1 MEGYPRWAGEDVINN
16 GRIKD
21 MIIDQ
26 ISEIVNFPDP
36 FWLEHGEQIR
46 TIREVLETP
55 KTRVGEEILKSVFD
69 QPVFMVYNRLHPIFS
84 LLVTLAEYD
93 EIGKAEGKS
102 YFSEPLN
109 QRIILKAMKLLIED
123 KIKLPYSEE
132 EKKKYEDYREFF
144 EGVTLRSGQL
154 DEQIQT
160 GQRPPNFVNSLA
172 IIISQETTKLKG
184 VENFGINMEGARK
197 KIADYLPQLA
207 QIDDGGILSE
217 IKARLERPLIG
228 QPQDK

>member
-1 MEGYPRWAGEDVINN
+1 MV
-16 GRIKD
+16 
-21 MIIDQ
+21 IDQ

-46 TIREVLETP
+46 TIRKVLETP
-55 KTRVGEEILKSVFD
+55 KTRVGEEILKSVYD
-69 QPVFMVYNRLHPIFS
+69 KPVFMVYNRLHPIFS
-84 LLVTLAEYD
+84 SLVTLAEYD

-109 QRIILKAMKLLIED
+109 QRMILKAMKLLIED
-123 KIKLPYSEE
+123 KIKFPYSEE

-144 EGVTLRSGQL
+144 EGVTLRLGQL
-154 DEQIQT
+154 DKQIQT
-160 GQRPPNFVNSLA
+160 GQRPPNFANSLS

-184 VENFGINMEGARK
+184 VENFGINMEGVRK

-217 IKARLERPLIG
+217 IKAQLERPLVG

>member
-1 MEGYPRWAGEDVINN
+1 MV
-16 GRIKD
+16 
-21 MIIDQ
+21 IDQ

-55 KTRVGEEILKSVFD
+55 KTRVGEEILKSVSVK
-69 QPVFMVYNRLHPIFS
+69 PVFMVYNRLHPIFS
-84 LLVTLAEYD
+84 SLVTLTEYD

-123 KIKLPYSEE
+123 KIKFPYSEE

-144 EGVTLRSGQL
+144 EGVALRLDQL
-154 DEQIQT
+154 DKQIQT
-160 GQRPPNFVNSLA
+160 GQRPPTFANSLA

-184 VENFGINMEGARK
+184 VENFGINMEGVRK

-207 QIDDGGILSE
+207 QNVEASKAGEEAVITKTVITGISQQS
-217 IKARLERPLIG
+217 PIG
-228 QPQDK
+228 ENR

>member
-1 MEGYPRWAGEDVINN
+1 MA
-16 GRIKD
+16 
-21 MIIDQ
+21 IDQ

-69 QPVFMVYNRLHPIFS
+69 KPVFMVYSRLHPIFS
-84 LLVTLAEYD
+84 SLVTLVEYD
-93 EIGKAEGKS
+93 EIGKVEGKS
-102 YFSEPLN
+102 YFSESLN
-109 QRIILKAMKLLIED
+109 QRMILKAMKLLIED
-123 KIKLPYSEE
+123 KIKFPYSEE

-144 EGVTLRSGQL
+144 EGVTLRLGQL
-154 DEQIQT
+154 DKQIET
-160 GQRPPNFVNSLA
+160 GQKPPTFANSLA

-184 VENFGINMEGARK
+184 VENFGINMEGVRK

-207 QIDDGGILSE
+207 KIDDGGILSE
-217 IKARLERPLIG
+217 IKAQLERPLVG
-228 QPQDK
+228 QPRQK

>member
-1 MEGYPRWAGEDVINN
+1 MA
-16 GRIKD
+16 
-21 MIIDQ
+21 IDQ
-26 ISEIVNFPDP
+26 ISEIVDFPDP

-46 TIREVLETP
+46 AIRKVLETP
-55 KTRVGEEILKSVFD
+55 KTRVGEEILKSVYD
-69 QPVFMVYNRLHPIFS
+69 KPVFMVYNRLHPIFS
-84 LLVTLAEYD
+84 SLVTLAEYD

-102 YFSEPLN
+102 YFSGSLN
-109 QRIILKAMKLLIED
+109 QIIILKAMKLLIED

-144 EGVTLRSGQL
+144 EGVTLRL
-154 DEQIQT
+154 DQFDKQIQT
-160 GQRPPNFVNSLA
+160 GQRPPNFANSLA

-184 VENFGINMEGARK
+184 VENFDIDIDMEGVRK

-207 QIDDGGILSE
+207 QIDDGAILCE
-217 IKARLERPLIG
+217 IKAQLERPLVG

>member
-1 MEGYPRWAGEDVINN
+1 MA
-16 GRIKD
+16 
-21 MIIDQ
+21 IDQ
-26 ISEIVNFPDP
+26 ISEIVDFPDP

-69 QPVFMVYNRLHPIFS
+69 KPVFIVYNRLHPIFS
-84 LLVTLAEYD
+84 SLVTLAEYD
-93 EIGKAEGKS
+93 EIGKAGGKS

-109 QRIILKAMKLLIED
+109 QRMILKAMKLLIED
-123 KIKLPYSEE
+123 KIKFPYSEG

-144 EGVTLRSGQL
+144 EGVTLRLGQL
-154 DEQIQT
+154 DKQIQT
-160 GQRPPNFVNSLA
+160 GQRPPTFANSLA

-184 VENFGINMEGARK
+184 VENFGINMEGVRK

-217 IKARLERPLIG
+217 IKAQLERPLVD

>member
-1 MEGYPRWAGEDVINN
+1 M
-16 GRIKD
+16 
-21 MIIDQ
+21 
-26 ISEIVNFPDP
+26 
-36 FWLEHGEQIR
+36 
-46 TIREVLETP
+46 ETP

-84 LLVTLAEYD
+84 SLVTLAEYD

-184 VENFGINMEGARK
+184 VENFGINMEGVRK

>member
-1 MEGYPRWAGEDVINN
+1 
-16 GRIKD
+16 

-84 LLVTLAEYD
+84 SLVTLAEYD

-109 QRIILKAMKLLIED
+109 QRMILKAIKLLIED
-123 KIKLPYSEE
+123 KIKFPYSEE
-132 EKKKYEDYREFF
+132 EKKKYEDYRKFF
-144 EGVTLRSGQL
+144 EGVTLRLGQL
-154 DEQIQT
+154 DKQIQT
-160 GQRPPNFVNSLA
+160 DQRPPNFVNSLA

-217 IKARLERPLIG
+217 IKARLERPLVG